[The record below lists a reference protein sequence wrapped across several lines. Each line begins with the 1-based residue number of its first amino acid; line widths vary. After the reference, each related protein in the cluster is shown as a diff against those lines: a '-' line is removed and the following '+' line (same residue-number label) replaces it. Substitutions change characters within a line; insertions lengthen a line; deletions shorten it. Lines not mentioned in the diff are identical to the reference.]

1 MRLLACAS
9 VIALV
14 LVAATTVADAAPRQT
29 DRACAGLR
37 VSAIRPNGD
46 VVLTSKVVELRT
58 TAVACKTARAV
69 ARQVAKNLLLGRK
82 VPATIGGYRI
92 KVVKPCAGCA
102 PRWQVSA
109 TGANGSFR
117 FAILGGA

>member
-1 MRLLACAS
+1 MRLLVCAF
-9 VIALV
+9 VFAAA
-14 LVAATTVADAAPRQT
+14 LVAATTVASAAPRQT

-37 VSAIRPNGD
+37 VAAIRPNGD
-46 VVLTSKVVELRT
+46 VVLTSKVVQLRT

-69 ARQVAKNLLLGRK
+69 ARQIAKDLLVGRN
-82 VPATIGGYRI
+82 VPAKIDGYRI

-109 TGANGSFR
+109 TGAD
-117 FAILGGA
+117 